1 MFYIDY
7 GGIGEPVNSVTDLSA
22 LQVVRSANLIITKL
36 LKVRPSEKVLLVA
49 DTRTEMSMVT
59 ALAAESSAV
68 GAEYLITVMPS
79 REKFGVESHTAL
91 PESIRKILESFQVV
105 IGLNATSGAPSYDS
119 KVAELL
125 HTKKIR
131 YMSMVLRSIDNWI
144 GGAATADYEEVYSSA
159 LKLAKVFEGKDIK
172 VTTPAG
178 TNLAARIDGRKAIV
192 EAGIATEAG
201 QSAAFSDGEVSLST
215 IEGTANGT
223 VVVDG
228 PTAYLGLP
236 REPIRIEIEKGR
248 VVKVSGGREATILRE
263 WILRIQNFDNFAEIG
278 IGVNPESRKNG
289 DFQEEKKGLG
299 TAHFAFGDNIYYY
312 GKVHCPIHFDVVM
325 YEPTAIVDG
334 NVIAKERRLH
344 LKT

>member
-1 MFYIDY
+1 M
-7 GGIGEPVNSVTDLSA
+7 TDLSA
-22 LQVVRSANLIITKL
+22 IQVTKSANMIITKL
-36 LKVRPSEKVLLVA
+36 LRVKPDERVLLVA
-49 DTRTEMSMVT
+49 DTRTETRMVT
-59 ALAAESSAV
+59 ALAAESSAI

-79 REKFGVESHTAL
+79 REKFGIESHTAL
-91 PESIRKILESFQVV
+91 PESIRKILEDFQVV

-119 KVAELL
+119 RVADLL

-144 GGAATADYEEVYSSA
+144 GGAATADYKETYATAV
-159 LKLAKVFEGKDIK
+159 KLARVFEGKDIK
-172 VTTPAG
+172 VATPTG
-178 TNLAARIDGRKAIV
+178 TNLTARIDGRKAIV

-215 IEGTANGT
+215 VEGTANGT

-228 PTAYLGLP
+228 PIAYLGLP
-236 REPIRIEIEKGR
+236 REPIRVEVENGR
-248 VVKVSGGREATILRE
+248 VVRVNGGREAMILKE
-263 WILRIQNFDNFAEIG
+263 WFSKIENFDNFAEIG
-278 IGVNPESRKNG
+278 VGVNPESRRNG

-325 YEPTAIVDG
+325 YEPTVTVDG
-334 NVIAKERRLH
+334 RIIAEKRKLNLTRA
-344 LKT
+344 

>member
-7 GGIGEPVNSVTDLSA
+7 GGIGEPVNSVTDLSV

-68 GAEYLITVMPS
+68 GAEYLITVMSS

-178 TNLAARIDGRKAIV
+178 TNLTARIDGRKAIV

-248 VVKVSGGREATILRE
+248 VVKVSGGREATILRD
-263 WILRIQNFDNFAEIG
+263 WISRIQDFDNFAEIG

-344 LKT
+344 LKA